1 MLLRNNLKFILFL
14 LILFFIHTSIE
25 DKPKY
30 VIKKKI
36 IYKKV
41 IREKK
46 IVVFDKK
53 KILDVLFVNGYN
65 PNIFSHPYRYRVLHQ
80 IEQLNTSYL
89 KSIDIFYIDLDPL
102 IVRNFRVIIFYRCP
116 LTKEI
121 EEAITL
127 AKKLN
132 KKVLFDIDDL
142 VFDTNYTNLNTYVK
156 NLSKSEKS
164 IYDKGVILMGKT
176 LKLCEGA
183 ITTTEALAK
192 ELKKYVPEVFINRNV
207 ASEEMWRLSQK
218 VLENKTKIIKNSTET
233 IIGYF
238 SGSISHNPD
247 FQMIVPYLTKIL
259 QEFKNVKLLTVGELN
274 YHDNFKNLSAQIIK
288 KKFVDWKELPE
299 LIGSVDINIAPIEDN
314 VFNEAKSENKWVEAA
329 LVKVPTV
336 ASNIGAFKET
346 IIDGKTGLLCTK
358 PEEWYN
364 ALKILIKDKYLRKT
378 IGSNAFEF
386 CKEKYNALLTG
397 SRLVNYINSISSKHI
412 GFLLPSTQIS
422 GGAYVVLAHASLLQ
436 DSGWDVDIIFPFI
449 EENFIEFK
457 GHKFNAISI
466 VNSEIDSEYDVLVA
480 TFYSTLAFVLSY
492 TKVKRRL
499 YLVQGYETDFY
510 TYGSYLRNEAEK
522 TYSIH
527 YGIEYITISKW
538 CETWLRERY
547 KQKPKYIPNGIEFN
561 SYMKIKRN
569 LTKEKIRILIEGD
582 SLSPKKNIDES
593 FKIVEKLDKNKFEI
607 WYMSYNGWPKD
618 WYRVDKFLSK
628 IPYEKVKSVYEQC
641 DILLK
646 SSYFES
652 FSFPPLEMM
661 ASGGYCIVIAN
672 EGNVEY
678 LRNEENCLFYKLGD
692 IDSAVQSIK
701 RLISDKKLQD
711 HLYNNGLLTA
721 KQRDWKNFQKQILS
735 LYKE

>member
-1 MLLRNNLKFILFL
+1 
-14 LILFFIHTSIE
+14 
-25 DKPKY
+25 
-30 VIKKKI
+30 
-36 IYKKV
+36 
-41 IREKK
+41 
-46 IVVFDKK
+46 
-53 KILDVLFVNGYN
+53 
-65 PNIFSHPYRYRVLHQ
+65 
-80 IEQLNTSYL
+80 
-89 KSIDIFYIDLDPL
+89 
-102 IVRNFRVIIFYRCP
+102 

-569 LTKEKIRILIEGD
+569 LTKKKIRILIEGD